1 MKTNRRV
8 LILTLIAT
16 FVLMTL
22 LVTYTTRLMYRSSS
36 SYIHE
41 LGNDK
46 TSAITAELENYLD
59 TAKSVL
65 WVTADTVDHMI
76 ANGASNEE
84 IVEYITRESATTSVQ
99 FDDSYTG
106 IYGVVRGEYVDG
118 VGWTPPDDYDP
129 TVRDWY
135 KSAIEADGQ
144 PIIASPYV
152 DAQTGNVIISVVQS
166 LSDRNNV
173 LGLDL
178 TLSDVQEIVEG
189 IQIDGSGYGY
199 ILNYDGTVI
208 AHPDLEEKGKNY
220 SEEPGKAVLFAK
232 AVEVGKGNFN
242 MEVDGKDCTVF
253 VDDVLDQWHLV
264 IVIESSS
271 LLDNTVNILIVSIII
286 NLVVFGLISAFYIIG
301 YRYERKMNRRMEEL
315 KEIEQKKDY
324 EAKLL
329 KLEKSAA
336 DSANKAKSDFLAD
349 MSHEIRTPINAILG
363 MNEMILRESE
373 NDQIIEY
380 ASNIKS
386 AGGTLLSIINN
397 ILDFSKIE
405 DGKMTLVPVAFDVA
419 ELIGNLVNSISER
432 ARVKGLEFHVDID
445 ESVPSRLYGD
455 DVRISQVIMNLLTNS
470 VKYTETGSV
479 TLSVKRKDQR
489 NGNVDLRFEVID
501 TGIGI
506 KEEDL
511 DKLFNSFERIEER
524 RNRHIEGTG
533 LGLSIVSKLLS
544 MMNSKLDVNSKYG
557 SGSTFGFDL
566 NLKIL
571 DPDPIGDYEERRKA
585 HMKNQ
590 EDAEHL
596 YAPKAKVL
604 ITDDNDMNL
613 KVASNFMKIFGI
625 EPVTCSSGK
634 ETIELL
640 RKNKFDILFLD
651 HMMPLMDGIETL
663 KILKDEDL
671 VDDTVVIALTANAVV
686 GAEEQYLKA
695 GFDGYLSKPIIIKDI
710 EKTLWTYL
718 PLEVI
723 ERGSAEEASET
734 SEDPDA
740 AEVSDKDGAQEF
752 EAVDTV
758 SPGALDSDA
767 ASPVT
772 VDKAR
777 SLGLN
782 VEAAIEYSCG
792 EEELYIELLTDYAK
806 NAEDKCATLA
816 SYLENN
822 ALANYRILIHSLKSS
837 SRMVGADDLSALAKD
852 LEDASARND
861 AEYVKSHHDTFVKE
875 FKELAAKILG

>member
-1 MKTNRRV
+1 MKRNRRA
-8 LILTLIAT
+8 LILTLVAT
-16 FVLMTL
+16 FILMAL

-36 SYIHE
+36 SYVHD

-46 TSAITAELENYLD
+46 ASAITADLENYLD

-84 IVEYITRESATTSVQ
+84 IVEYITRESANTSAQ
-99 FDDSYTG
+99 FDESYTG
-106 IYGVVRGEYVDG
+106 IYGVIRGEYVDG
-118 VGWTPPDDYDP
+118 VGWVPPDDYDP

-135 KSAIEADGQ
+135 RSAIEADGQ
-144 PIIASPYV
+144 PVIASPYV

-178 TLSDVQEIVEG
+178 TLSDVQEIIEG
-189 IQIDGSGYGY
+189 IQIDGNGYGY
-199 ILNYDGTVI
+199 ILNYDGMVI

-220 SEEPGKAVLFAK
+220 SEIPERAGVFEK

-242 MEVDGKDCTVF
+242 MKVDGRECTVF
-253 VDDVLDQWHLV
+253 VDEVLDQWHLI

-271 LLDNTVNILIVSIII
+271 LLDDTVNILTVSILI

-301 YRYERKMNRRMEEL
+301 YRYERRMNRRIEEM
-315 KEIEQKKDY
+315 KDIEQKKDY

-349 MSHEIRTPINAILG
+349 MSHEIRTPINAVLG

-373 NDQIIEY
+373 DEQIIEY

-386 AGGTLLSIINN
+386 AGTTLLSIINN

-405 DGKMTLVPVAFDVA
+405 DGKMTLVPVEFDVA
-419 ELIGNLVNSISER
+419 ELIGNLVNSIYER
-432 ARVKGLEFHVDID
+432 ARAKDLEFNVDID
-445 ESVPSRLYGD
+445 RSVPSKLFGD
-455 DVRISQVIMNLLTNS
+455 DVRISQVIMNLLTNA
-470 VKYTETGSV
+470 VKYTESGSV
-479 TLSVKRKDQR
+479 TLSIRKLDQR
-489 NGNVDLRFEVID
+489 KGNVDLRIEVTD

-506 KEEDL
+506 KDEDL
-511 DKLFNSFERIEER
+511 DKLFKSFERIEER

-533 LGLSIVSKLLS
+533 LGLSIVNKLLA
-544 MMNSKLDVNSKYG
+544 MMNTRLDVDSKY
-557 SGSTFGFDL
+557 SIGSTFGFDL
-566 NLKIL
+566 NLKVI
-571 DPDPIGDYEERRKA
+571 DPEPIGDYEERRKA
-585 HMKNQ
+585 HMKNM
-590 EDAEHL
+590 EKTEHL

-604 ITDDNDMNL
+604 VTDDNGMNL
-613 KVASNFMKIFGI
+613 KVATNFLKIFGI
-625 EPVTCSSGK
+625 TPVTCSSGK

-640 RKNKFDILFLD
+640 KTDKFDIVFLD

-663 KILKDEDL
+663 KILKEDHL

-686 GAEEQYLKA
+686 GAEEQYLNA
-695 GFDGYLSKPIIIKDI
+695 GFDGYLSKPIIIKDV
-710 EKTLWTYL
+710 EKTLRTFL
-718 PLEVI
+718 PANVI
-723 ERGSAEEASET
+723 ESGSSEHVEPVNP
-734 SEDPDA
+734 SKPA
-740 AEVSDKDGAQEF
+740 PVS
-752 EAVDTV
+752 
-758 SPGALDSDA
+758 
-767 ASPVT
+767 

-792 EEELYIELLTDYAK
+792 EEDLYIELLTDYAR
-806 NAEDKCATLA
+806 NAEDKCDTLA
-816 SYLENN
+816 SYIENN
-822 ALANYRILIHSLKSS
+822 SLANYRILIHSLKSS
-837 SRMVGADDLSALAKD
+837 SKMVGADDLSALAKD
-852 LEDASARND
+852 LEDASARED
-861 AEYVKSHHDTFVKE
+861 AEYVKAHHDIFAKQ

>member
-1 MKTNRRV
+1 MKRNRRA
-8 LILTLIAT
+8 LILTLVAT
-16 FVLMTL
+16 FILMAL

-36 SYIHE
+36 SYVHD

-46 TSAITAELENYLD
+46 ASAITADLENYLD

-84 IVEYITRESATTSVQ
+84 IVEYITRESANTSAQ
-99 FDDSYTG
+99 FDESYTG
-106 IYGVVRGEYVDG
+106 IYGVIRGEYVDG
-118 VGWTPPDDYDP
+118 VGWVPPDDYDP

-135 KSAIEADGQ
+135 RSAIEADGQ
-144 PIIASPYV
+144 PVIASPYV
-152 DAQTGNVIISVVQS
+152 DAQTGNVIISVVTA

-178 TLSDVQEIVEG
+178 TLSDVQEAVEA
-189 IQIDGSGYGY
+189 IQIDGNGYGY

-220 SEEPGKAVLFAK
+220 SEIPGRAGVFEK
-232 AVEVGKGNFN
+232 AVEVGKGNFD
-242 MEVDGKDCTVF
+242 MEIDGRKCTVF
-253 VDDVLDQWHLV
+253 VDEVLDQWHLI

-271 LLDNTVNILIVSIII
+271 LLDDTVNILTVSILI

-301 YRYERKMNRRMEEL
+301 YRYERRMNRRIEEM
-315 KEIEQKKDY
+315 KDIEQKKDY

-349 MSHEIRTPINAILG
+349 MSHEIRTPINAVLG

-373 NDQIIEY
+373 DEQIIEY

-386 AGGTLLSIINN
+386 AGTTLLSIINN

-405 DGKMTLVPVAFDVA
+405 DGKMTLVPVEFDVA
-419 ELIGNLVNSISER
+419 ELIGNLVNSIYER
-432 ARVKGLEFHVDID
+432 ARAKDLEFNVDID
-445 ESVPSRLYGD
+445 RSVPSKLFGD
-455 DVRISQVIMNLLTNS
+455 DVRISQVIMNLLTNA
-470 VKYTETGSV
+470 VKYTESGSV
-479 TLSVKRKDQR
+479 TLSIRKLDQR
-489 NGNVDLRFEVID
+489 KGNVDLRIEVTD

-506 KEEDL
+506 KDEDL
-511 DKLFNSFERIEER
+511 DKLFKSFERIEER

-533 LGLSIVSKLLS
+533 LGLSIVNKLLA
-544 MMNSKLDVNSKYG
+544 MMNTRLDVDSKY
-557 SGSTFGFDL
+557 SIGSTFGFDL
-566 NLKIL
+566 NLKVV
-571 DPDPIGDYEERRKA
+571 DPEPIGDYEERRKA
-585 HMKNQ
+585 HMKNM
-590 EDAEHL
+590 EKTEHL

-604 ITDDNDMNL
+604 VTDDNGMNL
-613 KVASNFMKIFGI
+613 KVATNFLKIFGI
-625 EPVTCSSGK
+625 TPVTCSSGK

-640 RKNKFDILFLD
+640 KTDKFDIVFLD

-663 KILKDEDL
+663 KILKEDHL

-686 GAEEQYLKA
+686 GAEEQYLNA
-695 GFDGYLSKPIIIKDI
+695 GFDGYLSKPIIIKDV
-710 EKTLWTYL
+710 EKTLRTFL
-718 PLEVI
+718 PANVI
-723 ERGSAEEASET
+723 ESGSSEHVEPINP
-734 SEDPDA
+734 SKPA
-740 AEVSDKDGAQEF
+740 PVS
-752 EAVDTV
+752 
-758 SPGALDSDA
+758 
-767 ASPVT
+767 

-792 EEELYIELLTDYAK
+792 EEDLYIELLTDYAK
-806 NAEDKCATLA
+806 NAEDKCDTLA
-816 SYLENN
+816 SYIENN
-822 ALANYRILIHSLKSS
+822 SLANYRILIHSLKSS
-837 SRMVGADDLSALAKD
+837 SKMIGADELSALAKD

-861 AEYVKSHHDTFVKE
+861 EEYVKSHHDNFAKK
-875 FKELAAKILG
+875 FKELAGKILG